1 MARRRRWHVKRQ
13 PLVYGLGVLLLLCAV
28 VLFYAEGF
36 DLARLRLPHL
46 RIPVDLASLPA
57 VAFYSLARMGAA
69 YLLALLFSLAV
80 AYAAVSNRWAERII
94 LPLLDLFQSVPI
106 LGFFPAAVYLFIS
119 LAPGHRIGIELASI
133 FLIFTSQVWNIA
145 FGIYEAWSTLPRET
159 TEVAE
164 AYRVQG
170 WLRFR
175 RLFWPACLPRLIYN
189 SIASWANGWY
199 FLIACEIIAI
209 GPLNYELPGLGSF
222 LVHAAEEGRAD
233 LLAAGLAVLLA
244 IVIAM
249 ELLLWR
255 PLSIWASKFRYE
267 QAVSTMQQQES
278 FMIQWWSR
286 SPVTR
291 RTRRLLRLVG
301 RWLVRMGRTIRRLP
315 GPREAVQTIPI
326 VIERVQ
332 PLPWGRAAGWT
343 AAVVAGLLIAWIIV
357 KATGSVWGLFGQ
369 PVPEEARQL
378 PLSLGESFLRL
389 LAAYLIALAWTLPV
403 AIWAS
408 EREAVARIVIP
419 LAEIAAS
426 VPAMALFPLIV
437 VLVVQYLGD
446 MNAASILLLL
456 TGMQWYLLFNLVAG
470 ASSVPG
476 DLKEAGRA
484 FRLPRW
490 LYWRTVLLP
499 AMAPSLIT
507 GSITAW
513 GGGWNAL
520 IVSEYFV
527 YHGQTYSVH
536 GIGAL
541 LNRAIYQ
548 TGDGP
553 MIVYSLAAMVLA
565 VVLLTQFFWRRAYR
579 FAVTRYRLDY

>member
-1 MARRRRWHVKRQ
+1 MARRRRWRLNRQ
-13 PLVYGLGVLLLLCAV
+13 AVVYSLGLVLLLCAV

-36 DLARLRLPHL
+36 DLSTLRLPHL
-46 RIPVDLASLPA
+46 RVPVDLATLPA
-57 VAFYSLARMGAA
+57 VAFYSLARMTAA
-69 YLLALLFSLAV
+69 YLLALIFSLTV
-80 AYAAVSNRWAERII
+80 AYLAVSNRWAERVIM
-94 LPLLDLFQSVPI
+94 PLLDLFQSVPI
-106 LGFFPAAVYLFIS
+106 LGFFPAVVYLFIR

-133 FLIFTSQVWNIA
+133 ILIFTSQVWNIA
-145 FGIYEAWSTLPRET
+145 FGIYEAWSTLPQET
-159 TEVAE
+159 TEVAD
-164 AYRVQG
+164 AYRVRG

-222 LVHAAEEGRAD
+222 LVHAAEEGRVD
-233 LLAAGLAVLLA
+233 LLLAGLAVLLA

-255 PLSIWASKFRYE
+255 PLSIWAAKFRYE
-267 QAVSTMQQQES
+267 QTVSTMQRHES

-286 SPVTR
+286 SPITR
-291 RTRRLLRLVG
+291 RTRRLLRQVG
-301 RWLVRMGRTIRRLP
+301 RGLVRVMRRWP
-315 GPREAVQTIPI
+315 WPREVVHTMPT

-332 PLPWGRAAGWT
+332 PAPSGRIAWWLVAAGT
-343 AAVVAGLLIAWIIV
+343 GLLVTWIVFKTAGPVI
-357 KATGSVWGLFGQ
+357 GLIRQ
-369 PVPEEARQL
+369 PVPDEVGQI
-378 PLSLGESFLRL
+378 PLALGESFLRL

-426 VPAMALFPLIV
+426 VPAMALFPIIV
-437 VLVVQYLGD
+437 VVAVRHVGD

-484 FRLPRW
+484 FRLPRL

-527 YHGQTYSVH
+527 YHERTYAVH

-548 TGDGP
+548 TGNGP
-553 MIVYSLAAMVLA
+553 MIVYSLTAMVVA
-565 VVLLTQFFWRRAYR
+565 VVLLTQLVWRRAYR
-579 FAVTRYRLDY
+579 VAVNRYRLDY

>member
-1 MARRRRWHVKRQ
+1 MARRRRWRLRRQ
-13 PLVYGLGVLLLLCAV
+13 PIVSAVGVILLLGVIVLL
-28 VLFYAEGF
+28 YAEGF
-36 DLARLRLPHL
+36 HLATLRLPHL
-46 RIPVDLASLPA
+46 RIPVDLTTLPLLA
-57 VAFYSLARMGAA
+57 VYSIVRMGIA
-69 YLLALLFSLAV
+69 YVLALAFSLTV
-80 AYAAVSNRWAERII
+80 AYAAVSSRWAERII
-94 LPLLDLFQSVPI
+94 LPLLDIFQSVPI

-119 LAPGHRIGIELASI
+119 VAPGHRIAIELASI

-145 FGIYEAWSTLPRET
+145 FGIYEAWSTLPHET
-159 TEVAE
+159 AEVVQ
-164 AYRVQG
+164 AYRLRG
-170 WLRFR
+170 WLAFR
-175 RLFWPACLPRLIYN
+175 KIYWPACLPRLIYN

-222 LVHAAEEGRAD
+222 LVHAAEEGRPW
-233 LLAAGLAVLLA
+233 LLLAGLAVLLL
-244 IVIAM
+244 IVTVM

-267 QAVSTMQQQES
+267 QAVSTMQHQES
-278 FMIQWWSR
+278 FMIQWWSQ

-291 RTRRLLRLVG
+291 RTRRSLRRVAKAAVKMLQ
-301 RWLVRMGRTIRRLP
+301 RWSWPRVVARTVP
-315 GPREAVQTIPI
+315 AA
-326 VIERVQ
+326 IERVQ
-332 PLPWGRAAGWT
+332 PAAQGRMAWLAL
-343 AAVVAGLLIAWIIV
+343 AVAGVALVSWIGY
-357 KATGSVWGLFGQ
+357 ATAGSLAGLFRQPMPDDAGQ
-369 PVPEEARQL
+369 IPTAL
-378 PLSLGESFLRL
+378 LESFLRL
-389 LAAYLIALAWTLPV
+389 LVAYLIALAWTLPV

-408 EREAVARIVIP
+408 ERESVARVVIP

-426 VPAMALFPLIV
+426 VPAMALFPLII
-437 VLVVQYLGD
+437 VLVVRYAGD

-470 ASSVPG
+470 ASSLPG
-476 DLKEAGRA
+476 ELREAGAA
-484 FRLPRW
+484 FRLPKL

-527 YHGQTYSVH
+527 YHGHTYAVH

-548 TGDGP
+548 TGNGP
-553 MIVYSLAAMVLA
+553 MIVLSLASMVVT
-565 VVLLTQFFWRRAYR
+565 VVLLTQVIWRRAYR
-579 FAVTRYRLDY
+579 VATVRYRLDG